1 MHVCLSQYA
10 PMFKKPL
17 PEGEE
22 AITKEMQNHSI
33 QNIRHFGSHGSKTQ
47 EPGKGILPKLVFLL
61 GF

>member
-1 MHVCLSQYA
+1 
-10 PMFKKPL
+10 MFKKLL

-33 QNIRHFGSHGSKTQ
+33 QNIGHFGSHGSKTK